1 MIVCL
6 GLLSL
11 LRLWKMCKEVE
22 KEENINVPGCSYGM
36 EGWVVVGRWG
46 EGVVWLNDRTRWLR
60 QPTSLMRWNKA
71 RSIQT
76 PLGTFN

>member
-11 LRLWKMCKEVE
+11 LRLLKMRKEVE

-36 EGWVVVGRWG
+36 EGSVVG
-46 EGVVWLNDRTRWLR
+46 GVVWLNNRTRWLR
-60 QPTSLMRWNKA
+60 QPTLLMRWNKV

-76 PLGTFN
+76 LLGTFN